1 MKAFLINPIDETI
14 TEVDHDDS
22 DYKNISKA
30 IDAQYFTTVQIH
42 ENGDTIYLDD
52 EGLLHGNHKHT
63 FTLDKVFN
71 QTFVGKGLVLGTNMR
86 NGDAKDV
93 DCTLDDLK
101 NRIEFNK
108 LQIYMRG

>member
-30 IDAQYFTTVQIH
+30 IDAKYFTTVQIH
-42 ENGDTIYLDD
+42 EDGDTIYLDD

>member
-42 ENGDTIYLDD
+42 EDGDTIYLDD

>member
-1 MKAFLINPIDETI
+1 MKAFLINPLDETI
-14 TEVDHDDS
+14 TEVDHDNS

-30 IDAQYFTTVQIH
+30 IDAKYFTTVQIH
-42 ENGDTIYLDD
+42 EDGDTIYLDD

-63 FTLDKVFN
+63 FTLDKVFG

>member
-1 MKAFLINPIDETI
+1 MKAFLINTIDETI

-30 IDAQYFTTVQIH
+30 IDAKYFTTVQIH
-42 ENGDTIYLDD
+42 EDGDTIYLDD

-71 QTFVGKGLVLGTNMR
+71 QTFVGKGLVSPEPGLLIILSLAGFVV
-86 NGDAKDV
+86 ALAIV
-93 DCTLDDLK
+93 PV
-101 NRIEFNK
+101 IVAVFV
-108 LQIYMRG
+108 I

>member
-1 MKAFLINPIDETI
+1 MKAFLINPLDETI
-14 TEVDHDDS
+14 TEVDHDNS

-30 IDAQYFTTVQIH
+30 IDAKYFTTVQIH
-42 ENGDTIYLDD
+42 EDGDTIYLDD